1 MHGHVL
7 RANIVPISLFLNVP
21 HYFGDVGRPEYRED
35 PGSDLSSKGSFRPH
49 QKRTDVP
56 SGLLQPSIVTTQMSL
71 SLMGTSDVRN
81 GCPDRVRI
89 YSLEGYLPTHSWN
102 TRPCVPD
109 GCGSGDG
116 LVGTREAVLNWFMNT
131 ILRVHYSYEVSV
143 PPDVNNSHV
152 RFELAAQSLN

>member
-21 HYFGDVGRPEYRED
+21 HDFGDVGRPEYMED
-35 PGSDLSSKGSFRPH
+35 PGSDLSSKGEPFRPH

-56 SGLLQPSIVTTQMSL
+56 SGLLQSSIVTTQVSL

-89 YSLEGYLPTHSWN
+89 YS
-102 TRPCVPD
+102 
-109 GCGSGDG
+109 SGG
-116 LVGTREAVLNWFMNT
+116 ISPNPLMEHMAVCSRRVWVRGRLSGNPGGGAYWSMNT
-131 ILRVHYSYEVSV
+131 NLRVNYS
-143 PPDVNNSHV
+143 SHSIKPT
-152 RFELAAQSLN
+152 RFSNI